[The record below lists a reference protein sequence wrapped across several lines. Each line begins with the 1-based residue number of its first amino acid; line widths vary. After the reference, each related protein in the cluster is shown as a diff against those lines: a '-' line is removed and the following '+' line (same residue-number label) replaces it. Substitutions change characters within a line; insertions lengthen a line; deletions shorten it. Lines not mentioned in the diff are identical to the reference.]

1 MIRPLLTAHQVAA
14 ALSLRSARSF
24 LGRRAALEAE
34 GFPRPVRGL
43 PDRWDPAAIE
53 AWLSAQRPAAAPAD
67 ALAAAEQTLIA
78 RAQARA

>member
-1 MIRPLLTAHQVAA
+1 MRALLTAHQVAA

-24 LGRRAALEAE
+24 HNRRAALEAE

-53 AWLSAQRPAAAPAD
+53 AWLAAQRPAAAAPD
-67 ALAAAEQTLIA
+67 SLAAAEQTLIA
-78 RAQARA
+78 RAQALA